1 MEMEKEELKKRSEG
15 VLATEELDEDGL
27 PLSITLDKALENL
40 PRLAPVLIEGILRQG
55 HKMLISGSSKAG
67 KSFLLMQLA
76 IALAKG
82 REWLGFKCKK
92 SSVL

>member
-1 MEMEKEELKKRSEG
+1 MILTNERKNIYSKRRKENGNGKEELKKRSEG

-67 KSFLLMQLA
+67 KSFY
-76 IALAKG
+76 
-82 REWLGFKCKK
+82 
-92 SSVL
+92 